1 MEETKITNLLADL
14 VKKPVAAIAFVEDVD
29 KYLSGIGLVVSDE
42 EKTILKSIA
51 EDWRKQGVIQNKGG
65 GGHINFTTHTNS
77 TLLSGHWNTSSHTNH
92 TSKI

>member
-14 VKKPVAAIAFVEDVD
+14 VKKPVDAIAFVEDVD
-29 KYLSGIGLVVSDE
+29 KYLSGTGLAFSDE

-51 EDWRKQGVIQNKGG
+51 EDWRKQGITQNKSG

-77 TLLSGHWNTSSHTNH
+77 TLLSGHWNRTDHTDHTSS
-92 TSKI
+92 I